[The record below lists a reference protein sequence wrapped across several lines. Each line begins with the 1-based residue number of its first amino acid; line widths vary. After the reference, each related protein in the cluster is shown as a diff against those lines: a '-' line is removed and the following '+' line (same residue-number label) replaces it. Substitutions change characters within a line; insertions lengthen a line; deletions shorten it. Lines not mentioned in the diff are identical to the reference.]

1 MALSP
6 RHQEYWRKNQRLTAL
21 LLALWFGVS
30 FVASF
35 FARELN
41 NVTLLGFPLG
51 FYMGAQG
58 SLFVYLLIIWYYART
73 MNRLDRQYNVH
84 ESDSDRD

>member
-21 LLALWFGVS
+21 LLVIWFVVS

-41 NVTLLGFPLG
+41 NLSILGFPLG
-51 FYMGAQG
+51 FYIGAQG
-58 SLFVYLLIIWYYART
+58 ALFVYLLIIWYYAHT
-73 MNRLDRQYNVH
+73 MSRLDRQYNVH
-84 ESDSDRD
+84 ESDNDRD